1 MLAGRIQER
10 RVAGK
15 LNPKSPPACG
25 LSHGECGRE
34 PVSAMCIGARV
45 DTCVLEAA
53 LARTSWT
60 SIDELVLLR

>member
-1 MLAGRIQER
+1 MAGNL
-10 RVAGK
+10 K
-15 LNPKSPPACG
+15 PKSPPACG
-25 LSHGECGRE
+25 LSHVECGRE

-53 LARTSWT
+53 LAWKSWT